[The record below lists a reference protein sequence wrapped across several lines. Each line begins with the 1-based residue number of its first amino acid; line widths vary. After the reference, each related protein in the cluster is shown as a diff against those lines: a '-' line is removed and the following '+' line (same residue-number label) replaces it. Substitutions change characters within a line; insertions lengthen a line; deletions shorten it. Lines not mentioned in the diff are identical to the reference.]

1 MKSESALDLN
11 TVPLMSSVAPGKSLK
26 FSEYFLNLEKKKV
39 RIVVVIER
47 KLC

>member
-26 FSEYFLNLEKKKV
+26 FSEYFFKFGKKV
-39 RIVVVIER
+39 WIIVVI
-47 KLC
+47 